1 MRAIDHY
8 AWSNRWRDWH
18 SAEKLLPAGC
28 LLILTLVLPP
38 LSSGPLILASMTW
51 ATVYGAG
58 VPARALLQVLAA
70 PAAFLAMGAPFL
82 AVSISFADGF
92 HWQWSPEGWRLALE
106 TTVRALAAVSCL
118 AFLTLTTPLTDLI
131 ALSRRLGVPTGLVE
145 LVQLVYRL
153 IFVFA
158 ERAITGQQ
166 AQAARLGYVRF
177 DRGLHSV
184 GGLAGNLFQRALH
197 QAQRMEIGLAARGY
211 TGELRVM
218 NTERALSW
226 SRLMTGITWVGLLG
240 LSGWILGR
248 GGS

>member
-18 SAEKLLPAGC
+18 PAEKLLPAGC

-38 LSSGPLILASMTW
+38 LSSGPLILASMAW

-70 PAAFLAMGAPFL
+70 PAAFLVMGAPFL

-92 HWQWSPEGWRLALE
+92 HWQWSSEGWRLALE

-131 ALSRRLGVPTGLVE
+131 ALSRRLGVPAGLVE

-166 AQAARLGYVRF
+166 AQAARLGYIRF

-211 TGELRVM
+211 TGELRVL

-226 SRLMTGITWVGLLG
+226 SRLMTGITLVGLLG
-240 LSGWILGR
+240 LSGWTLGR